1 MSIYSKMTAIAD
13 AIREKTGGTDPLTLD
28 AMAEAIAGIE
38 AGGGSSGGST
48 LLESGSFTLAAESM
62 KYDVELTNVPDLFI
76 CYAEVPETDTSSAA
90 LDGAVC
96 FNNPKLANMFPYE
109 TDYVTNINFLIN
121 WYTAGTHQILAGYSY
136 VIKNGTGAIAKL
148 VARSSAYK
156 LEAKTYKWESY
167 RLWE

>member
-13 AIREKTGGTDPLTLD
+13 AIREKTGGTALLTLD

-38 AGGGSSGGST
+38 TGGGSSGGST
-48 LLESGSFTLAAESM
+48 LIESGSFTLAAEST

-90 LDGAVC
+90 LDGAIC
-96 FNNPKLANMFPYE
+96 LNCPQTTNMIPYK

-121 WYTAGTHQILAGYSY
+121 WYTACGHQTLAGYSY

-148 VARSSAYK
+148 VARSNSYK
-156 LEAKTYKWESY
+156 LKAKTYKWESY